1 MRLNKEYLI
10 WFLFPLAL
18 FYWGVVYWRNFF
30 YNFGFF
36 VSKRLPCIVISVGNI
51 TVGGTGKTPMVI
63 FIAQL
68 LKRHGKKVAILSRG
82 YGRKSKGTVLVT
94 DGLSGPISDFEECGD
109 EPYLLA
115 NILDGIPLVVD
126 DDRFRG
132 GMFLTQK
139 FQPQIII
146 LDDGFQHRA
155 LERDFD
161 LVLVNARDRMIDHK
175 LIPYGILR
183 EPWGNITRA
192 DAIIVTKTNLQKPK
206 PFLSRKLKEIDLRI
220 FNSQMESTVSP
231 IHCHSN
237 SESVT
242 LKNKKVFIFSAI
254 GDPASFRASINN
266 LGAIICGMKEFEDH
280 YSYSQ
285 QDLETID
292 IQAKKTN
299 AEYLVTTE
307 KDWVKVQNFT
317 SGYPTVVLGAHI
329 KFSKEKEL
337 KQLLQPFIS

>member
-1 MRLNKEYLI
+1 M
-10 WFLFPLAL
+10 
-18 FYWGVVYWRNFF
+18 
-30 YNFGFF
+30 
-36 VSKRLPCIVISVGNI
+36 
-51 TVGGTGKTPMVI
+51 
-63 FIAQL
+63 
-68 LKRHGKKVAILSRG
+68 
-82 YGRKSKGTVLVT
+82 
-94 DGLSGPISDFEECGD
+94 
-109 EPYLLA
+109 
-115 NILDGIPLVVD
+115 D

-206 PFLSRKLKEIDLRI
+206 PFLSRKLKETNLRI

-242 LKNKKVFIFSAI
+242 LKNKI
-254 GDPASFRASINN
+254 GAF
-266 LGAIICGMKEFEDH
+266 
-280 YSYSQ
+280 
-285 QDLETID
+285 
-292 IQAKKTN
+292 
-299 AEYLVTTE
+299 
-307 KDWVKVQNFT
+307 
-317 SGYPTVVLGAHI
+317 
-329 KFSKEKEL
+329 
-337 KQLLQPFIS
+337 